1 MPTHPSTRRAAPIT
15 RTMSPE
21 AAVYR
26 LLTWL
31 SPAYPVGAYTY
42 SHGLEWAVEA
52 GAVRDRATL
61 VPWLETVL
69 RHGAGWS
76 DAVLLAH
83 GHTASDE
90 PAAWRELREL
100 ARALAPTAELALET
114 RAQGEAFARASLASW
129 PAEGVAELL
138 EGPTPS
144 TYPLAV
150 AAVAARHGI
159 PLGLVLPAYLQAFTG
174 NLVSAAVRLV
184 PLGQTDGQ
192 RAIAELAPVVA
203 EVAAAAPLCP
213 LDELGTATLAVDL
226 CSMRHETQY
235 TRLFRS

>member
-1 MPTHPSTRRAAPIT
+1 MST
-15 RTMSPE
+15 E
-21 AAVYR
+21 AQLYR

-31 SPAYPVGAYTY
+31 SPAFPVGAYSY
-42 SHGLEWAVEA
+42 SHGLEWAVET

-61 VPWLETVL
+61 EAWLTTVL
-69 RHGAGWS
+69 RHGCAWS

-83 GHTASDE
+83 GHAAASTLDLV
-90 PAAWRELREL
+90 AWAELRTL
-100 ARALAPTAELALET
+100 AHTLSPTAELALET
-114 RAQGEAFARASLASW
+114 RAQGEAFATTIAATW
-129 PAEGVAELL
+129 PAPGLAALL
-138 EGPTPS
+138 AGKPAP

-150 AAVAARHGI
+150 AATCARHAI
-159 PLGLVLPAYLQAFTG
+159 PLHLTLPAYLQAVAA

-192 RAIAELAPVVA
+192 RALATLAPIVA
-203 EVAAAAPLCP
+203 EAAALAPACP
-213 LDELGTATLAVDL
+213 LDDLGTATLAVDL